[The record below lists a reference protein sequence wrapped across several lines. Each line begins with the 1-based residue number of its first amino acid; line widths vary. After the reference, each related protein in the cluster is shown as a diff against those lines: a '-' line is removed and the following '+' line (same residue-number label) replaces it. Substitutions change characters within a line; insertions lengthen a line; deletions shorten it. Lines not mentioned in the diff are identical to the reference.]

1 MIEGPSREPIE
12 LNALA
17 CPIDNHNGAVELTYV
32 ILSSQVVALQ
42 AKGTF
47 LEGSDFILIKL
58 RTVILLCLW
67 LSEVFK
73 SFTLNSVCLL

>member
-12 LNALA
+12 LDALA
-17 CPIDNHNGAVELTYV
+17 CPIDNHHGAVALTYI
-32 ILSSQVVALQ
+32 ILSSQALALQ

-47 LEGSDFILIKL
+47 LEGSDFILIRL

-67 LSEVFK
+67 LSKVFT